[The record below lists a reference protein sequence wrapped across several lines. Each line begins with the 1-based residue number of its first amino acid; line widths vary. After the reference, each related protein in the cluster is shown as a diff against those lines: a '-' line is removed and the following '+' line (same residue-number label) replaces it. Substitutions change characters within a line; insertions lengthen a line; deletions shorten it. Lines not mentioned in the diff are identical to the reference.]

1 MKTYCF
7 AKDRIRESKTAT
19 IHPMDIGLIRGY
31 GIFDFFRTAHYVPLF
46 LQDYL
51 NRFIRSAEKMHLP
64 LPLDR
69 AGLEDVI
76 LELVSKNELENGGI
90 RMLLTGGIS
99 DNHFSPNTGSL
110 FIFCEALDFPPM
122 SKYETGVKLVSA
134 EHVRAVADI
143 KTTNYA
149 FPVWHS
155 ANWKKEGAEDLIYH
169 QNGFISESSRSNIFI
184 IKDGKIATPDQNVL
198 HGITRMRTLEL
209 APETEIRPITFEELL
224 NADEVF
230 MTSTTKKILPVTKID
245 NYAIGEGKPGKKTLA
260 LLKDFLEMEKKFVGA
275 MSENK

>member
-1 MKTYCF
+1 MKPYCF

-31 GIFDFFRTAHYVPLF
+31 GIFDFFRTSSYVPLF

-51 NRFIRSAEKMHLP
+51 DRFIRSAEKMHLP
-64 LPLDR
+64 LPVDR
-69 AGLEDVI
+69 AGLEEII
-76 LELVSKNELENGGI
+76 LDLISKNELENGGI

-99 DNHFSPNTGSL
+99 ENHFSPSSGSL
-110 FIFCEALDFPPM
+110 FVFCESLEFPPT
-122 SKYETGVKLVSA
+122 SKYETGVKLLSA

-169 QNGFISESSRSNIFI
+169 QNGMISESSRSNIFV
-184 IKDGKIATPDQNVL
+184 IKDGQISTPDQHVL
-198 HGITRMRTLEL
+198 HGITRKRVLEL
-209 APETEIRPITFEELL
+209 ANGAVIRPISFRELL
-224 NADEVF
+224 EADEVF
-230 MTSTTKKILPVTKID
+230 MTSTTKKILPVTRID
-245 NYAIGEGKPGKKTLA
+245 NDAIADGKPGPISLGLLEEFKK
-260 LLKDFLEMEKKFVGA
+260 MEKRVVT
-275 MSENK
+275 MVSSN